1 MLISRYS
8 DTPWDLPPRWCDDSG
23 VSATIAFVR
32 PPDFAAEVLA
42 AAAFGDRP
50 GMSPLPAA
58 TDPEQ
63 RWLRAVALGG
73 QGFYSGARAEL
84 ARLQREVTEG
94 SLASLAASTE
104 ASLLRQ
110 LGWHRRAA
118 AHDGRAFALAR
129 AAPSRSP
136 EEGARLV
143 EAQCDALTGLAADAL
158 GCGRLG
164 LARRLLAR
172 CADRLPDAGPDDAA
186 FRRQRIRLHWVTA
199 ETALASGD
207 FAAAKVHAAQ
217 ASMHAERGPSVRHRV
232 KSDLLRAA
240 SATGD
245 DDLGTARALA
255 VDVDRRCAEH
265 GLVPLR
271 WAAAMLADGIGAGTG
286 ADRVRDECAEIV
298 IERGGRFA
306 TIRN

>member
-1 MLISRYS
+1 
-8 DTPWDLPPRWCDDSG
+8 
-23 VSATIAFVR
+23 VSATVASAR
-32 PPDFAAEVLA
+32 PSAVPAEDALSAEDAVLT

-50 GMSPLPAA
+50 GTSPLPAA
-58 TDPEQ
+58 TDPYR

-94 SLASLAASTE
+94 PLASLAASTE

-110 LGWHRRAA
+110 LGWHRQAA
-118 AHDGRAFALAR
+118 THDGRAFALAR
-129 AAPSRSP
+129 AAVPRLP
-136 EEGARLV
+136 EDTTRIV

-158 GCGRLG
+158 GCGRLD
-164 LARRLLAR
+164 LSRRLLAQ
-172 CADRLPDAGPDDAA
+172 CADLLRAAGDDAA
-186 FRRQRIRLHWVTA
+186 AGTFWRQRIRLHWVTA

-207 FAAAKVHAAQ
+207 FGTAKQHAAQ
-217 ASMHAERGPSVRHRV
+217 ASALADRSPSVRHRV

-245 DDLGTARALA
+245 PDLGPARVLA
-255 VDVDRRCAEH
+255 AGVSERCAEH

-271 WAAAMLADGIGAGTG
+271 WAAAMLAHGIGAVPG
-286 ADRVRDECAEIV
+286 ADHVRDECAQV
-298 IERGGRFA
+298 VTCRGGRFA

>member
-1 MLISRYS
+1 
-8 DTPWDLPPRWCDDSG
+8 
-23 VSATIAFVR
+23 VSATVAHAR
-32 PPDFAAEVLA
+32 PTVVPAEDAVSAENAVLT

-50 GMSPLPAA
+50 GASPLPAA
-58 TDPEQ
+58 TDPHR
-63 RWLRAVALGG
+63 RWLRAVALAG

-84 ARLQREVTEG
+84 TRLQREVTEG
-94 SLASLAASTE
+94 PLASLAASTE

-110 LGWHRRAA
+110 LGWHRQAA

-129 AAPSRSP
+129 AAVPRLP
-136 EEGARLV
+136 EETTRIV

-164 LARRLLAR
+164 LSRRLLAQ
-172 CADRLPDAGPDDAA
+172 CADLLGAAGADPAAGDDTAEKGTD
-186 FRRQRIRLHWVTA
+186 FWRQRIRLHWVTA

-207 FAAAKVHAAQ
+207 FATAKQHSAQ
-217 ASMHAERGPSVRHRV
+217 ASARADLSPSVRHRV

-245 DDLGTARALA
+245 PDLGPARVLVA
-255 VDVDRRCAEH
+255 DVSERCAEH

-271 WAAAMLADGIGAGTG
+271 WAAAMLAHGIGAVPG
-286 ADRVRDECAEIV
+286 ADHVRDECAQV
-298 IERGGRFA
+298 VTCRGGRFA

>member
-1 MLISRYS
+1 M
-8 DTPWDLPPRWCDDSG
+8 
-23 VSATIAFVR
+23 SATFESVR
-32 PPDFAAEVLA
+32 LPDLSPDVLG

-50 GMSPLPAA
+50 GMHPLPAA
-58 TDPEQ
+58 TVPEQ

-84 ARLQREVTEG
+84 TRLQREVTEG
-94 SLASLAASTE
+94 PLASFAASTE

-110 LGWHRRAA
+110 LGWHRQAA

-129 AAPSRSP
+129 SAASRSAASWSA
-136 EEGARLV
+136 EDAARLV

-164 LARRLLAR
+164 LSRRLLAQ
-172 CADRLPDAGPDDAA
+172 CAERLRVAGIDDTA
-186 FRRQRIRLHWVTA
+186 FWRQRIRLHWVTA

-207 FAAAKVHAAQ
+207 FATAKDHAAQ
-217 ASMHAERGPSVRHRV
+217 ASVRADRGPSVRHRV

-240 SATGD
+240 SSTGD
-245 DDLGTARALA
+245 ADLGQARALA
-255 VDVDRRCAEH
+255 VDVSQRCAEH

-271 WAAAMLADGIGAGTG
+271 WAAAMLANGIGADTG
-286 ADRVRDECAEIV
+286 ADRVRDECARIV
-298 IERGGRFA
+298 ISRGGRFA
-306 TIRN
+306 TTPN